1 MPRHLFARSVLL
13 ALAAA
18 ASLAVPSAHAQSK
31 GKAKSPPATQ
41 PPPADVQALAPIDVT
56 ALLLPQPL
64 TAQRSSLLRQQAG
77 TVQVVVR
84 LSDVPLALA
93 VGANA
98 KRTGGS
104 MSLAQRQAYMAS
116 LKTKQDSL
124 MAQIATLG
132 GAEVARLG
140 KAYNALVIAAD
151 ASKLPQ
157 IAKLPGVS
165 ALLPLVMH
173 EKSLVSSVP
182 YVGAKSLQDMGL
194 TGRGVK
200 IAVLDSG
207 IDYTHRH
214 LGGSGSAADFAA
226 ASAAA
231 AGVAPGGL
239 FPSAKVIGGYDFV
252 GETWPNG
259 PIAPDPNPIDAGV
272 GSGHGTHVADIA
284 AGASLDGAHKGV
296 APGASLYAV
305 KVCSSV
311 STSCSGLAIL
321 QGLEWV
327 MDPNGDLNFADA
339 ADIVNLSLGASYG
352 QRENPSTEAISN
364 VVRFGI
370 VAAISAGN
378 SADRPFI
385 LGSPSNA
392 AEAIS
397 VAQTSMPNASSI
409 PLVVTAP
416 ASIAGT
422 YSNTATLD
430 WAPIGAG
437 FSGTLRRAGP
447 SGSANALACEMATTI
462 DFTGTVALIDRG
474 VCSVSIKVAN
484 AANRGAIGVLIA
496 NNVSGDAPTFSF
508 GGGAPMVPSLVITQA
523 TGNVLKSVPDN
534 TAQVSVSPANS
545 IPLAGS
551 MAATSSRGPSYNFAA
566 IKPEIGAPGASV
578 SAVNGTGSGTE
589 SFGGTSGAAPMVAG
603 AAALLL
609 QKFPVANPPEIKA
622 RLMNAAHR
630 TIYTNPAIQP
640 GVLAPISRIGA
651 GELRANGS
659 AALTTGVW
667 DASNTYSPALSF
679 GSPRA
684 TGTTTLSK
692 KVAVRNYSASPRTYT
707 ITRSFRY
714 ADDAASGAVVL
725 NAPATIS
732 VPANGT
738 AAFTLSLVLDASKLP
753 SWNLGAAANQGTG
766 ALLQGVEFDGYITV
780 ADGTDG
786 ASVPWHIL
794 PRKSANVLAA
804 TNVALGGAT
813 SGNLPISNIG
823 GAVSGPLEIF
833 SLTGTSPQI
842 STQQPA
848 YGGGQAIVDLRAV
861 GVRAVDVGGLGL
873 QFGISTYGERAHPA
887 YPAEFDIY
895 VDANND
901 GVFDAVVYN
910 AENGAFASSGQ
921 TIVYVQKFNPD
932 GSNNGAAV
940 ARFYAAAD
948 LMSGNMIMTVLA
960 SDLGVTDPNQQI
972 RFSVYAFD
980 NYFTGSLTD
989 AISNMRYTPATPRF
1003 ASGLGNSLGV
1013 PSGFSGALP
1022 VSHNP
1027 AGATASPSQT
1037 GLLLLHGTAKT
1048 SREVDAVLITP

>member
-1 MPRHLFARSVLL
+1 MFSPRIARHALLSAAAMAALGAAFAQTPLPNTAAAL
-13 ALAAA
+13 AL
-18 ASLAVPSAHAQSK
+18 PSPQ
-31 GKAKSPPATQ
+31 TQ
-41 PPPADVQALAPIDVT
+41 
-56 ALLLPQPL
+56 
-64 TAQRSSLLRQQAG
+64 QRNSLLRQQTG
-77 TVQVVVR
+77 TVQVAVR
-84 LSDVPLALA
+84 LSDPPLAQKLA
-93 VGANA
+93 MNA
-98 KRTGGS
+98 KKTGGG
-104 MSLAQRQAYMAS
+104 MTLAQRQAYMAS
-116 LKTKQDSL
+116 LKSKQDAL
-124 MAQIATLG
+124 MGQIRALG
-132 GAEVARLG
+132 GKELGRLG
-140 KAYNALVIAAD
+140 KAYNAVVISAD
-151 ASKLPQ
+151 AAKLPQ
-157 IAKLPGVS
+157 IARLPGVS
-165 ALLPLVMH
+165 ALRPVIDHQKAL
-173 EKSLVSSVP
+173 STTVP
-182 YVGAKSLQDMGL
+182 YVGAKTLQDLGL
-194 TGRGVK
+194 SGQGVK

-207 IDYTHRH
+207 IDYTHRN
-214 LGGSGSAADFAA
+214 LGGSGLVSDFNA

-231 AGVAPGGL
+231 SGMPPAAL

-259 PIAPDPNPIDAGV
+259 PQIADPNPIDAGV

-284 AGASLDGAHKGV
+284 AGASLDGLHKGM

-311 STSCSGLAIL
+311 ATSCNGLAIL
-321 QGLEWV
+321 QGIEWA
-327 MDPNGDLNFADA
+327 MDPNGDLDFSDA

-364 VVRFGI
+364 AVRFGI

-392 AEAIS
+392 PEAIS
-397 VAQTSMPNASSI
+397 VAQTSMANAGSI

-416 ASIAGT
+416 AGIAGV
-422 YSNTATLD
+422 YANTATLD

-437 FSGTLRRAGP
+437 FGGTLRRAGP
-447 SGSANALACEMATTI
+447 NGSANALACEMATTI

-474 VCSVSIKVAN
+474 VCSISIKVAN

-496 NNVSGDAPTFSF
+496 NNAAGDAPTFSF
-508 GGGAPMVPSLVITQA
+508 GGGAPMVPSLVVTQA
-523 TGNVLKSVPDN
+523 IGNVLKSVPDN
-534 TAQVSVSPANS
+534 TVQVNVSPANS

-551 MAATSSRGPSYNFAA
+551 MAATSSRGPSYNFAT

-589 SFGGTSGAAPMVAG
+589 SFGGTSGAAPVVAG

-609 QKFPVANPPEIKA
+609 QKYPNAAPPEIKA
-622 RLMNAAHR
+622 RLMNAANQ
-630 TIYTNPAIQP
+630 TVYTNPATQP
-640 GVLAPISRIGA
+640 GALAPISRIGA
-651 GELRANGS
+651 GELRVNAS
-659 AALTTGVW
+659 AALTTGLW

-684 TGTTTLSK
+684 TGMMTLSK
-692 KVAVRNYSASPRTYT
+692 KVAVRNYSTTPRTYT

-725 NAPATIS
+725 NAPASIA

-753 SWNLGAAANQGTG
+753 NWNLGLAANQGNG
-766 ALLQGVEFDGYITV
+766 ALLQAVEFDGYITV

-786 ASVPWHIL
+786 ASVPWHVL
-794 PRKSANVLAA
+794 PRKSANVVAA
-804 TNVALGGAT
+804 TNLALGGAA
-813 SGNLPISNIG
+813 GGQLPISNVG

-848 YGGGQAIVDLRAV
+848 YGGGQAIVDLRAA

-887 YPAEFDIY
+887 YPAEFDVY
-895 VDANND
+895 VDANTD
-901 GVFDAVVYN
+901 GIFDAVVYN

-921 TIVYVQKFNPD
+921 TIVYVQRLNPD

-940 ARFYAAAD
+940 ARFYAGAD
-948 LMSGNMIMTVLA
+948 LMSGNMVMTVLA

-972 RFSVYAFD
+972 SFSVFAFD
-980 NYFTGSLTD
+980 NYFTGSQTD
-989 AISNMRYTPATPRF
+989 AITNMRYTPATPRF
-1003 ASGLGNSLGV
+1003 ASVIGSSLGV
-1013 PSGFSGALP
+1013 PIGFTGSVP
-1022 VSHNP
+1022 VMHNP
-1027 AGATASPSQT
+1027 AGAAASPSQT
-1037 GLLLLHGTAKT
+1037 GLLLLNGLAKT
-1048 SREVDAVLITP
+1048 GREADLVLISP

>member
-1 MPRHLFARSVLL
+1 MFSPRTARHALLSAAAMAALGAAFAQTPLPNTAAAL
-13 ALAAA
+13 AL
-18 ASLAVPSAHAQSK
+18 PSPQ
-31 GKAKSPPATQ
+31 TQ
-41 PPPADVQALAPIDVT
+41 
-56 ALLLPQPL
+56 
-64 TAQRSSLLRQQAG
+64 QRNSLLRQQTG
-77 TVQVVVR
+77 TVQVAVR
-84 LSDVPLALA
+84 LSDPPLAQALA
-93 VGANA
+93 MNA
-98 KRTGGS
+98 KKTGGG
-104 MSLAQRQAYMAS
+104 MTLAQRKAYMAN
-116 LKTKQDSL
+116 LKSKQDAL
-124 MAQIATLG
+124 MGQIQALG
-132 GAEVARLG
+132 GKELG
-140 KAYNALVIAAD
+140 RVGKVYNAVVISAD
-151 ASKLPQ
+151 ATKLPQ
-157 IAKLPGVS
+157 IARLPGVS
-165 ALLPLVMH
+165 ALRPVVDHQKAL
-173 EKSLVSSVP
+173 SSTVP
-182 YVGAKSLQDMGL
+182 YVGAKTLLDLGL
-194 TGRGVK
+194 SGQGVK

-207 IDYTHRH
+207 IDYTHRN
-214 LGGSGSAADFAA
+214 LGGSGQLADFNAA
-226 ASAAA
+226 AAAA
-231 AGVAPGGL
+231 AGIAPAAL

-259 PIAPDPNPIDAGV
+259 PQLADPNPIDAGV

-284 AGASLDGAHKGV
+284 AGASLDGLHKGM

-311 STSCSGLAIL
+311 STSCNGLAIL
-321 QGLEWV
+321 QGIEWS
-327 MDPNGDLNFADA
+327 MDPNGDLDFSDA

-385 LGSPSNA
+385 IGSPSNA
-392 AEAIS
+392 PEAIS
-397 VAQTSMPNASSI
+397 VAQTSMANAGSI

-416 ASIAGT
+416 AGIAGV
-422 YSNTATLD
+422 YANTATLD

-447 SGSANALACEMATTI
+447 NGSANALACEMATTI

-474 VCSVSIKVAN
+474 VCSISIKVAN
-484 AANRGAIGVLIA
+484 AANRGAIGVVIA
-496 NNVSGDAPTFSF
+496 NNASGDAPTFSF
-508 GGGAPMVPSLVITQA
+508 GGGAPLVPSLVVTQA
-523 TGNVLKSVPDN
+523 IGNVLKSVPDN
-534 TAQVSVSPANS
+534 TVQVNVSPANS

-551 MAATSSRGPSYNFAA
+551 MTATSSRGPSYNFAT

-578 SAVNGTGSGTE
+578 SAVNGTGNGTE
-589 SFGGTSGAAPMVAG
+589 SFGGTSGAAPVVAG

-609 QKFPVANPPEIKA
+609 QKYPNAAPPEIKA
-622 RLMNAAHR
+622 RLMNAANQ
-630 TIYTNPAIQP
+630 TVYTNPATQP

-651 GELRANGS
+651 GELRVNAS
-659 AALTTGVW
+659 AALTTGLW
-667 DASNTYSPALSF
+667 DASNSYSPALSF

-684 TGTTTLSK
+684 TGMMTLSK
-692 KVAVRNYSASPRTYT
+692 KVAVRNYSATPRTYT

-725 NAPATIS
+725 NAPASIA

-753 SWNLGAAANQGTG
+753 NWNLGAAANQGTG

-786 ASVPWHIL
+786 ASVPWHVL
-794 PRKSANVLAA
+794 PRKSANVMAA
-804 TNVALGGAT
+804 TNVALGGAAA
-813 SGNLPISNIG
+813 GDLPISNVG

-848 YGGGQAIVDLRAV
+848 YGGGQAIVDLRAA

-887 YPAEFDIY
+887 YAAEFNVY

-901 GVFDAVVYN
+901 GIFDAVVYN

-921 TIVYVQKFNPD
+921 TIVYVQKLNPN

-940 ARFYAAAD
+940 ARFYAGAD
-948 LMSGNMIMTVLA
+948 LMSGNMVMTVLA
-960 SDLGVTDPNQQI
+960 SDLGVTDANQKLS
-972 RFSVYAFD
+972 FSVYAFD
-980 NYFTGSLTD
+980 NYFTGSQTD
-989 AISNMRYTPATPRF
+989 AITNMVYTPATPRF
-1003 ASGLGNSLGV
+1003 ASGIGNSLGV
-1013 PSGFSGALP
+1013 PIGFNGALP

-1027 AGATASPSQT
+1027 AGAAASPSQT
-1037 GLLLLHGTAKT
+1037 GLLLLNGLAKT
-1048 SREVDAVLITP
+1048 GREADLVLISP